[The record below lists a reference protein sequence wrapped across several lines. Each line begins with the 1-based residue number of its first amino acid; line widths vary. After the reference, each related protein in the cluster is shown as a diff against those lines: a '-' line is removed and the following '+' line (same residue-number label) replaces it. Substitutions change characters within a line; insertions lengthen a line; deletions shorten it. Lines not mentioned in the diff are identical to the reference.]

1 MEGRTDPGKEIERGP
16 EMMKIN
22 ESFHAT
28 RWPVI
33 PRNGHAGPSSIIGT
47 IKEPSFTPA
56 KARRN
61 PFDMGLCWHMYK
73 RVRPIEPAK
82 GGSNEN

>member
-1 MEGRTDPGKEIERGP
+1 
-16 EMMKIN
+16 MMKIN

-33 PRNGHAGPSSIIGT
+33 PRKGTPGPSSIIGT
-47 IKEPSFTPA
+47 IFAPSFTPA

-61 PFDMGLCWHMYK
+61 PFDMGFAWHFYK
-73 RVRPIEPAK
+73 RVRPIEPARAEK
-82 GGSNEN
+82 RDANS

>member
-1 MEGRTDPGKEIERGP
+1 
-16 EMMKIN
+16 MMKIN
-22 ESFHAT
+22 EAFHADTT

-33 PRNGHAGPSSIIGT
+33 PRKGTPGPSSIIGT
-47 IKEPSFTPA
+47 IFAPSFTPA
-56 KARRN
+56 MARRN
-61 PFDMGLCWHMYK
+61 PFDMGFAWHFYK